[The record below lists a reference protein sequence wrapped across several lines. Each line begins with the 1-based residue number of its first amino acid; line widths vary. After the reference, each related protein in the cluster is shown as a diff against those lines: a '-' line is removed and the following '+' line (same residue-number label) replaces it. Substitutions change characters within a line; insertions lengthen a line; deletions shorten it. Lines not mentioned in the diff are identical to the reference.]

1 MGNIPPKDKVIFTT
15 KFINFIKSSNQYE
28 FEIFRNFPIFIG
40 KQSIY
45 QNINLKGKIKIS
57 SKYNISNI
65 QKEILMHNLEITE
78 EKYQKQEKMNN
89 YLILYE
95 IKNMPEFSFQN
106 LEYIPTSKI
115 YFNLDSNYP
124 IIYCQNSSI
133 NENEKYYCLRYKYN
147 SLKNEEG
154 LEFNPGL
161 FIFLIDQSGSMTG
174 RAIRIASKALRLF
187 LQSLPFGSY
196 YQIIG
201 FGTNYKIYGEETP
214 YEYNRKNITETLIVI
229 ENLSANLG
237 GTNIYSPLKHIYD
250 SHKIHDNI
258 HLPRNIFLLTD
269 GEVDNKDKV
278 LNIIEENN
286 SNYTIYSIGIG
297 NSFDRDLIKNAG
309 IIGRGNY
316 NFCNELTNLYS
327 IIASEINKAVNN
339 YIMDLD
345 IKTSLDKNNII
356 KNNKIK
362 NVIRENEIINLNYI
376 INNSKKCDKNITLN
390 LEYLEID
397 KKPFTKKYIIPS
409 EDLEKGDELSKLIIS
424 NYLLKNLELSVE
436 EKIKLALKYQIFT
449 EYTSLFAEIN
459 LTEKISENTKLK
471 IIGDKNNNFDNLIKD
486 IERDNTLQYEL
497 KNNNFDN
504 LNKDIEIDNTL
515 QYELK
520 NIKLKTIVNI
530 NSNPK
535 PKVKINATGKNFLAS
550 AFSTAIRNRLANL
563 HKQCSSDDEDD
574 EDDWDS
580 DDDDGYE
587 NKNEIENETTEM
599 KIIYSQDFIDGN
611 WEENE
616 YTKIIKEKYQKEY
629 KLLKK
634 KFNDKVTIT
643 ILVILYFHKEHK
655 ELLNELIMIIKKA
668 KIFIQKETGRSY
680 ENIINKININ

>member
-1 MGNIPPKDKVIFTT
+1 
-15 KFINFIKSSNQYE
+15 
-28 FEIFRNFPIFIG
+28 
-40 KQSIY
+40 
-45 QNINLKGKIKIS
+45 
-57 SKYNISNI
+57 
-65 QKEILMHNLEITE
+65 
-78 EKYQKQEKMNN
+78 
-89 YLILYE
+89 
-95 IKNMPEFSFQN
+95 
-106 LEYIPTSKI
+106 
-115 YFNLDSNYP
+115 
-124 IIYCQNSSI
+124 
-133 NENEKYYCLRYKYN
+133 
-147 SLKNEEG
+147 
-154 LEFNPGL
+154 
-161 FIFLIDQSGSMTG
+161 MTG

-237 GTNIYSPLKHIYD
+237 GTDIYSPLKHIYD

-297 NSFDRDLIKNAG
+297 NSFDKDLIKNAG

-316 NFCNELTNLYS
+316 NFCNELTNLNS

-409 EDLEKGDELSKLIIS
+409 EDLEKGDELSKLIIN

-471 IIGDKNNNFDNLIKD
+471 IIGDKNNNFDNL
-486 IERDNTLQYEL
+486 
-497 KNNNFDN
+497 
-504 LNKDIEIDNTL
+504 NKDIEIDNTL

-520 NIKLKTIVNI
+520 NIVLKKVVNK
-530 NSNPK
+530 NSNPN

-550 AFSTAIRNRLANL
+550 ALSTAIRNRLANL

-587 NKNEIENETTEM
+587 NKKEIENETTEM